1 MARSRLSCLKKKKI
15 YLNLSDFYEKS
26 KKFRSF
32 LLRVF
37 FGGGGGG
44 DRGVGIFG
52 NPALRIT

>member
-37 FGGGGGG
+37 FLGGGGGEETG
-44 DRGVGIFG
+44 GLAFSVI
-52 NPALRIT
+52 LH